1 MTARHDVR
9 RVGMG
14 AIALAIMVACSGT
27 TTEPTPVTNTPPTIT
42 LLTTAR
48 NQIEAGD
55 EVAADATVT
64 DAETPVDQL
73 TYTWSA
79 SPANGT
85 FTGTGAHVKWK
96 APAGGPTPSLF
107 TLMVTVTEKY
117 KSGSVQKENSVSTTE
132 KIYYNDSPAELGGL
146 VTQFIKDFGTFTVSP
161 EMCVRNFSDSCRG
174 KADELS
180 DITNNRNRAGVK
192 ILDSTSSIG
201 TIAFNSAKTAADI
214 VAPCTFRD
222 QYSDGKIVSV
232 AGNCLL
238 GAVYEN
244 FHWALCYSNFQ
255 CLNCNQLAIEVKG
268 FSLKYAV
275 P

>member
-1 MTARHDVR
+1 VTIR
-9 RVGMG
+9 RGRPQFG
-14 AIALAIMVACSGT
+14 IGALALAVTVGCSGT
-27 TTEPTPVTNTPPTIT
+27 TTEPTPVTNAPPTIT
-42 LLTTAR
+42 LLTTAK

-55 EVAADATVT
+55 AVAVDATVT
-64 DAETPVDQL
+64 DPETPVDQL
-73 TYTWSA
+73 TYTWTA

-85 FTGTGAHVKWK
+85 FTGTGAHVKWT
-96 APAGGPTPSLF
+96 APAGGPTPSFF

-117 KSGSVQKENSVSTTE
+117 KAGTAAKENVVSTTE
-132 KIYYNDSPAELGGL
+132 KIYYNDSPAEIGGL
-146 VTQFIKDFGTFTVSP
+146 VTQFVKDFGTYSVSP

-174 KADELS
+174 KTEELT

-192 ILDSTSSIG
+192 ILDATSTIG
-201 TIAFNSAKTAADI
+201 SIAFNGAKTSADI

-222 QYSDGKIVSV
+222 QYADGKIVTV
-232 AGNCLL
+232 IGNCLL

-244 FHWALCYSNFQ
+244 FHWALCYSNFA
-255 CLNCNQLAIEVKG
+255 CTNCNQLAIQVKG

>member
-1 MTARHDVR
+1 MTSRRGVR
-9 RVGMG
+9 RFGLSVT
-14 AIALAIMVACSGT
+14 AVAVTVACSGT

-42 LLTTAR
+42 LLTTAT

-55 EVAADATVT
+55 EVAVDATVT

-79 SPANGT
+79 TPSAGT
-85 FTGTGAHVKWK
+85 FTGSGAHVKWK

-117 KSGSVQKENSVSTTE
+117 KSGSTQKENTVSTTE
-132 KIYYNDSPAELGGL
+132 KINYNDSPAEIGGL
-146 VTQFIKDFGTFTVSP
+146 VTQFLKDFGTYSVSP

-180 DITNNRNRAGVK
+180 DIKANRSRVGVQ
-192 ILDSTSSIG
+192 ILDATSSIG
-201 TIAFNSAKTAADI
+201 SIAFNGNKTSADI

-222 QYSDGKIVSV
+222 QYADGKIVTVIGS
-232 AGNCLL
+232 CLL
-238 GAVYEN
+238 GAIYEN
-244 FHWALCYSNFQ
+244 LHWALCYSNFQ
-255 CLNCNQLAIEVKG
+255 CFNCNQLAIEVKG
-268 FSLKYAV
+268 FSLKYMV